1 MKKLTNALLVILT
14 YTLITL
20 FGVYFLN
27 GFLN

>member
-1 MKKLTNALLVILT
+1 MKKTLNAVLIILT
-14 YTLITL
+14 YTAITI